1 MFTGIVEQVGTFES
15 LLKSR
20 LRVNWPGLSSD
31 PEQLAIGASVA
42 NNGACLTV
50 VEVQGDTVGY
60 DVVEE
65 TLLRTNLGSLKPG
78 DPVNIERAAKVSSRL
93 DGHIVQGHVDQIG
106 TILSAAPQLSI
117 QCSSEMTRYIVKK
130 GSIAVDGVSLTVVE
144 LFEDGF
150 SVSVI
155 PHTSKVTTLGYK
167 GPGDTVN
174 LEFDVLAKYVERL
187 FSSTPLVRG
196 E

>member
-15 LLKSR
+15 LTQSR

-31 PEQLAIGASVA
+31 PERLEIGASVS

-50 VEVQGDTVGY
+50 VEVQGDIVGY

-65 TLLRTNLGSLKPG
+65 TLIRTNLGNLKPG

-106 TILSAAPQLSI
+106 TILSAAPQLRI
-117 QCSSEMTRYIVKK
+117 KCSSEMTRYIVEK
-130 GSIAVDGVSLTVVE
+130 GSIAVDGVSLTVVK

>member
-15 LLKSR
+15 LVGSR
-20 LRVNWPGLSSD
+20 MKVNWPGLSLD
-31 PEQLAIGASVA
+31 PEPLVIGASVA

-50 VEVQGDTVGY
+50 VEVEGDVVGY

-65 TLLRTNLGSLKPG
+65 TLVRTNLGGFRSG
-78 DPVNIERAAKVSSRL
+78 DLVNIERAAKVSSRL
-93 DGHIVQGHVDQIG
+93 DGHIVQGHIDRIG
-106 TILSAAPQLSI
+106 TILTGAPQLRI
-117 QCSSEMTRYIVKK
+117 DCGRDMTKYIVEK

-144 LFEDGF
+144 LFEEGF

-155 PHTSKVTTLGYK
+155 PHTSKVTTLGCK